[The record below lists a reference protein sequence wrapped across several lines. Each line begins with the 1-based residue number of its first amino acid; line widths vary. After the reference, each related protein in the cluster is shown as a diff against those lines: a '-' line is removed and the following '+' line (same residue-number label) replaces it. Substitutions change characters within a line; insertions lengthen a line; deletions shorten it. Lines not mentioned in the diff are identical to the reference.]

1 MASKS
6 TVEKIAALVA
16 MEPPEGE
23 RQAWEK
29 HLEYMTPAECAD
41 LYDQIISVAKL
52 LSSNDVPPSWRKF
65 FKASPMM
72 KLLEG
77 DLA

>member
-1 MASKS
+1 MTSKS
-6 TVEKIAALVA
+6 TAEKIAALEA
-16 MEPPEGE
+16 LEPPEGE
-23 RQAWEK
+23 RQDWLK
-29 HLEYMTPAECAD
+29 HLEFTTPAECAD